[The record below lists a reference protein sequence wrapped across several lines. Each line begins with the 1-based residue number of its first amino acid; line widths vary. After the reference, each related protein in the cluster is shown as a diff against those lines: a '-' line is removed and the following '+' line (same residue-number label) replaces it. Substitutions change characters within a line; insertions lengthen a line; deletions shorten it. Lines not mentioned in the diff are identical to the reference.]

1 MYFQT
6 FHFIIKEDTIPYRT
20 NRNFK
25 DRMFQLLFS
34 EKDAAWEL
42 FCALEGDEF
51 MEKGDAGRLE
61 IVTLRDAVG
70 NKKLN
75 DLAYQYDLLL
85 LSIVEHQSTWSE
97 NMPLREL
104 AYLGR
109 TYEKILDNRRVYERR
124 LYRIPSPHFYVLY
137 NGDEDRPLEVIQRL
151 SDAYLLPEH
160 TPWADLMVK
169 VININYQKQHPILSR
184 SKTLREYALFVDTV
198 RQNRKQYGM
207 NRDEAIQNAV
217 HSCVERGILKN
228 FLETHGSEVENMFT
242 LGISEEEFFQIRLKE
257 YGEELA
263 EELAE
268 EKAKVLA
275 EEKARV
281 LAEEKARVLA
291 EEKARVLAEEKAKV
305 LAEKKA
311 KAMTDEKLKQIVSR
325 MAADG
330 IPPAQI
336 AKLTEL
342 PQATVAAYIK

>member
-1 MYFQT
+1 
-6 FHFIIKEDTIPYRT
+6 
-20 NRNFK
+20 
-25 DRMFQLLFS
+25 
-34 EKDAAWEL
+34 
-42 FCALEGDEF
+42 
-51 MEKGDAGRLE
+51 
-61 IVTLRDAVG
+61 
-70 NKKLN
+70 
-75 DLAYQYDLLL
+75 
-85 LSIVEHQSTWSE
+85 
-97 NMPLREL
+97 MPLREL

-281 LAEEKARVLA
+281 LAEEKA
-291 EEKARVLAEEKAKV
+291 KV

>member
-61 IVTLRDAVG
+61 
-70 NKKLN
+70 
-75 DLAYQYDLLL
+75 YDLLL

-268 EKAKVLA
+268 EKTKVLA

-281 LAEEKARVLA
+281 LAEEKAK
-291 EEKARVLAEEKAKV
+291 E

>member
-1 MYFQT
+1 MESTKTNISLGGNSFYFQT

-281 LAEEKARVLA
+281 LAEEKA
-291 EEKARVLAEEKAKV
+291 KV

>member
-1 MYFQT
+1 
-6 FHFIIKEDTIPYRT
+6 
-20 NRNFK
+20 
-25 DRMFQLLFS
+25 
-34 EKDAAWEL
+34 
-42 FCALEGDEF
+42 
-51 MEKGDAGRLE
+51 
-61 IVTLRDAVG
+61 
-70 NKKLN
+70 
-75 DLAYQYDLLL
+75 
-85 LSIVEHQSTWSE
+85 
-97 NMPLREL
+97 
-104 AYLGR
+104 
-109 TYEKILDNRRVYERR
+109 
-124 LYRIPSPHFYVLY
+124 
-137 NGDEDRPLEVIQRL
+137 
-151 SDAYLLPEH
+151 
-160 TPWADLMVK
+160 
-169 VININYQKQHPILSR
+169 
-184 SKTLREYALFVDTV
+184 
-198 RQNRKQYGM
+198 M

-281 LAEEKARVLA
+281 LAEEKA
-291 EEKARVLAEEKAKV
+291 KV

>member
-1 MYFQT
+1 MESAKVNISLGGNSLYFQT

-61 IVTLRDAVG
+61 
-70 NKKLN
+70 
-75 DLAYQYDLLL
+75 YDLLL

-268 EKAKVLA
+268 EKTKVLA

-281 LAEEKARVLA
+281 LAEEKAK
-291 EEKARVLAEEKAKV
+291 E